1 MIEAIFIVSIVVYL
15 ACRQHERRQQ
25 QLTYYV
31 PQQRHYIMR
40 ETIVHLP
47 NGGQAVHREL
57 EWME

>member
-1 MIEAIFIVSIVVYL
+1 MIEAIFVVSIVVYL

-25 QLTYYV
+25 QLTHYV
-31 PQQRHYIMR
+31 QQRHYIMR

-57 EWME
+57 EWIE